1 MRISRRIRLLRLFEP
16 KFALIRPSIHGG
28 AGGTRDTKSMPM
40 KPALLGA
47 VMMTVLIDQAYPS
60 VREADAGANASEVQN
75 SFRAEFTQLQAPVGH
90 RQPTQND
97 IPPSVRQEEAPNTGT
112 APQPGLQGSGG
123 GGGALKENRRAPS
136 PQPEGV
142 PRICDPC

>member
-1 MRISRRIRLLRLFEP
+1 
-16 KFALIRPSIHGG
+16 
-28 AGGTRDTKSMPM
+28 M

-47 VMMTVLIDQAYPS
+47 VMMTVLIDQAYPL

-75 SFRAEFTQLQAPVGH
+75 SFRAEFAQLQAPVGH